1 MWPMAP
7 TIVCCAFVVRRSVT
21 CPPPPASVSQWL
33 LPDWADPA
41 QAAYFAQQRNA
52 AGTDGAALT
61 IRFDDDAQ
69 RAADFEAWSAQ
80 RDQWAAEEV
89 AARQALK
96 FFELFYE
103 IHAAIERD
111 GGEQLELVAADGR
124 LSWIAESSIEGMVP
138 IDHPILLKRVELRFD
153 AVAAEFSIHET
164 DRPTEVYSAM
174 LADLQESGGDVAAR
188 THGRDRQRRASSL
201 GGGGHGELPE
211 SGRADAFAHE
221 RSAAGRRVWRRAFR
235 CAPNLARS
243 DADPAQALGRHREC
257 RRCDHRRHRGA
268 QGVRAGARCRSP
280 GPR

>member
-1 MWPMAP
+1 MRPITRACRSRRP
-7 TIVCCAFVVRRSVT
+7 VRGEVPDGTDDCLLRVRRPSSVT

-33 LPDWADPA
+33 LPDWAEPA
-41 QAAYFAQQRNA
+41 QAAYFAQHRNA

-61 IRFDDDAQ
+61 IRFEDDAQ
-69 RAADFEAWSAQ
+69 RVADFETWSAQ

-164 DRPTEVYSAM
+164 DR
-174 LADLQESGGDVAAR
+174 AD
-188 THGRDRQRRASSL
+188 
-201 GGGGHGELPE
+201 
-211 SGRADAFAHE
+211 
-221 RSAAGRRVWRRAFR
+221 
-235 CAPNLARS
+235 
-243 DADPAQALGRHREC
+243 
-257 RRCDHRRHRGA
+257 RGST
-268 QGVRAGARCRSP
+268 ARCSRIC
-280 GPR
+280 RVRR